1 IADPVDRGRI
11 PAAVRLLQEIREGGV
26 AVALDDVGDDR
37 VPLLHVTE
45 LPIDIVKLDRC
56 LVHGIDTHHEL
67 RTVVRSLQEMC
78 ERLGRRVLAEGV
90 ETVEEETVLRR
101 LGIRYVQGYL
111 FAKPLGISALGGF
124 LESRFVGF
132 SANSVA

>member
-1 IADPVDRGRI
+1 
-11 PAAVRLLQEIREGGV
+11 
-26 AVALDDVGDDR
+26 
-37 VPLLHVTE
+37 
-45 LPIDIVKLDRC
+45 
-56 LVHGIDTHHEL
+56 
-67 RTVVRSLQEMC
+67 MC